1 MKYLSGKMRGLG
13 VDPGTKS
20 FDICGIE
27 DGEIF
32 YENILDSSNLAE
44 NPTILVEAIEEA
56 MPLDLIAAP
65 SGYGVE
71 ITYLRD
77 LDLDILEDWY
87 LTYILLLRREDLE
100 TALEENNPGIMVYSA
115 MTQSALEMKR
125 KEMPACYIPGVINLP
140 TVPEHR
146 KINNLDMGT
155 VDKLCC
161 AVLGIQDQS
170 KRLDIPYSETSFIL
184 AELGAGYNAA
194 VGVQGGKVVDGIGG
208 TMPGMGFLTS
218 GEVDLEMVQMGEKWD
233 KTDVFTGG
241 AAAITGDESIE
252 NFIERRNEKENYEK
266 AWNRMM
272 EDVERMIASINVSVS
287 EPKEILLSGR
297 LSRID
302 EIRDELVER
311 LEKFSTVRGVGF
323 LPDADKI
330 KEAAQGYGM
339 IAEGLAGGQFSELVD
354 KMEIE
359 DAKGTAL
366 DYVYHP
372 TGESAVEKIKNK
384 VSFRP

>member
-1 MKYLSGKMRGLG
+1 MRGLG

-71 ITYLRD
+71 VTYLKD

-100 TALEENNPGIMVYSA
+100 TAIEEGNPGIMVYSA

-146 KINNLDMGT
+146 KVNNLDMGT

-170 KRLDIPYSETSFIL
+170 KRLGIPYSETSFIL

-194 VGVQGGKVVDGIGG
+194 VGVDGGKVVDGVGG
-208 TMPGMGFLTS
+208 TMPGLGFLTS
-218 GEVDLEMVQMGEKWD
+218 GEVDMEMVQIAEEWD

-241 AAAITGDESIE
+241 AAAIAKEESIE
-252 NFIERRNEKENYEK
+252 NFIERRNEEDYEI

-272 EDVERMIASINVSVS
+272 EDIERMVSSINVSVS
-287 EPKEILLSGR
+287 DPKEILLSGR
-297 LSRID
+297 LSRFD
-302 EIRDELVER
+302 KIRNELVDR
-311 LEKFSTVRGVGF
+311 LEKFGNVREVGF
-323 LPDADKI
+323 LPNAGEL

-339 IAEGLAGGQFSELVD
+339 MAEGLAGGKFSELID
-354 KMEIE
+354 LMEIE

-372 TGESAVEKIKNK
+372 TGERAVEKIKNK
-384 VSFRP
+384 ISFRP